1 MFIIDL
7 NITQALIIERANEI
21 LNSVGIMP
29 NLAGFTYLRTAMV
42 LAVEQKTPFFQ
53 ITKLYQAIAKQY
65 GVRATSVE
73 HAIRYAI
80 ESAYGADPE
89 RIQRVFR
96 YHVAKPSNSEM
107 IALAVDILRIQLMR
121 EDIIKY

>member
-1 MFIIDL
+1 M
-7 NITQALIIERANEI
+7 IERANEI
-21 LNSVGIMP
+21 LNSVGIMS

-42 LAVEQKTPFFQ
+42 LTVEQKKPFIQ
-53 ITKLYQAIAKQY
+53 TKKLYQAIARQY

-80 ESAYGADPE
+80 KSAYSADPE
-89 RIQRVFR
+89 RIQRVFH
-96 YHVAKPSNSEM
+96 YHVAKPSKSEM
-107 IALAVDILRIQLMR
+107 IAQAVEILRNQSMR